1 MKRPVK
7 FTVLS
12 MALLLIT
19 SCKTDS
25 KNKLGSEALAQ
36 EEEPK
41 VVRVVTKSMEFFAPD
56 TIPSGWNTF
65 VYENQSTEPH
75 FILLDKYPE
84 GKTIANGAKEVGPA
98 FEEGMFFIMEGKN
111 EEAMEA
117 FGKLPEWFSKVV
129 YSGGTGLISPRHTA
143 VSTVHLKPGYYL
155 MECYVRMPDGRFHT
169 YMGMSKAL
177 IVTDEDSGLS
187 APKATVDISISS
199 EEGITYSGTPVA
211 GKNTFSV
218 TYKDQIV
225 HENFVGHDVN
235 LVGMEEGADLKAL
248 EAWMNWA
255 TPTGL
260 MSSRLPSGFTFFGG
274 TNDAPQGSTLYF
286 EAELTPG
293 NYILISEVPKTS
305 EKGMLKTF
313 TVTN

>member
-1 MKRPVK
+1 
-7 FTVLS
+7 

-25 KNKLGSEALAQ
+25 KNKQGSEALTK

-143 VSTVHLKPGYYL
+143 VSTVYLKPGYYL

-177 IVTDEDSGLS
+177 IVMDEDSGLS
-187 APKATVDISISS
+187 APKATVDIGISS

-235 LVGMEEGADLKAL
+235 LVRMEEGADLKAL

-260 MSSRLPSGFTFFGG
+260 MSSRLPPGFTFLGG
-274 TNDAPQGSTLYF
+274 ANDAPEGSTLYF
-286 EAELTPG
+286 EAELMPG
-293 NYILISEVPKTS
+293 NYILISEVPNTN